1 MSARPTTDS
10 TGAEAAE
17 QSAALSLWSVQ
28 FGQYLLEAG
37 LDEDERMAAMLHYA
51 RVSPVALRETLGVT
65 AYAAEC
71 LLARVG
77 RKLARVV
84 PDYHQPANA
93 FPRQLVECL
102 RNSRIAD
109 DPEFPPTSEAPTRV
123 YDRLPA
129 ASTITG
135 SDRRLRQPAGSTLRL
150 LHQAREPALV
160 G

>member
-1 MSARPTTDS
+1 MSARPATEGE
-10 TGAEAAE
+10 GAVAAK
-17 QSAALSLWSVQ
+17 QSAARDRWAVE
-28 FGQYLLEAG
+28 FGEYLLTAG
-37 LDEDERMAAMLHYA
+37 LDEDERLAAMLHYA
-51 RVSPVALRETLGVT
+51 RVSPVALREALGVSE
-65 AYAAEC
+65 YAAEC

-84 PDYHQPANA
+84 PDYHAPANA

-109 DPEFPPTSEAPTRV
+109 DPEFPTSEAPTRV

-135 SDRRLRQPAGSTLRL
+135 SDRRLRQGAGSALRL
-150 LHQAREPALV
+150 LHQDREAV
-160 G
+160 GV